1 MQKYIQS
8 TMKATQVNTVIMG
21 GENTTM
27 RQACLSTPSIKH
39 QPLSV
44 ENMPSL

>member
-1 MQKYIQS
+1 MQKYIKS
-8 TMKATQVNTVIMG
+8 TMKSTQVNTVIVG
-21 GENTTM
+21 GESTTM
-27 RQACLSTPSIKH
+27 REACLLTPSIKH